1 MFLIT
6 AKRVLYECFCRQ
18 PVNQIVRVQLTSR
31 DFSLYPGVE
40 FDAVLLLKFATGR
53 LERCVLVFSKASYF
67 LSQRIL
73 LMQAIYSDLGTR
85 GSIPLYKVFKLLP
98 VRLVG
103 CAGAQANGKPST
115 NEAPRVGGAGVD
127 NPTVRASNHEY
138 IFLAAAES
146 FDKPIHDKSSVR
158 KFQSRTMV

>member
-1 MFLIT
+1 MLLLT
-6 AKRVLYECFCRQ
+6 AKRVFYELFCRQ

-40 FDAVLLLKFATGR
+40 FDTVLLLKFATRR
-53 LERCVLVFSKASYF
+53 LERCALVFSKARYF
-67 LSQRIL
+67 LSQGIL

-98 VRLVG
+98 VRHVG

-115 NEAPRVGGAGVD
+115 NEALRVSGAGVD
-127 NPTVRASNHEY
+127 NPTVRSSNHE
-138 IFLAAAES
+138 
-146 FDKPIHDKSSVR
+146 
-158 KFQSRTMV
+158 

>member
-1 MFLIT
+1 MLLLT
-6 AKRVLYECFCRQ
+6 AKRVFYELFCRQ

-40 FDAVLLLKFATGR
+40 FDTVLLLKFATRR
-53 LERCVLVFSKASYF
+53 LERCALVFSKARYF
-67 LSQRIL
+67 LSQGIL

-85 GSIPLYKVFKLLP
+85 GSIPLHKIFKLLP

-115 NEAPRVGGAGVD
+115 NEALRVSGAGVD
-127 NPTVRASNHEY
+127 NPTVRSSNHE
-138 IFLAAAES
+138 
-146 FDKPIHDKSSVR
+146 
-158 KFQSRTMV
+158 

>member
-1 MFLIT
+1 MLFIT
-6 AKRVLYECFCRQ
+6 TERVLYECFCCQ

-31 DFSLYPGVE
+31 DFSFYPGVE
-40 FDAVLLLKFATGR
+40 FDAVLHLKFAAGR
-53 LERCVLVFSKASYF
+53 LERCVLVFTKASYF
-67 LSQRIL
+67 LSQGIL
-73 LMQAIYSDLGTR
+73 LIQAIYSDLGTR

-127 NPTVRASNHEY
+127 NPTVIGSNHE
-138 IFLAAAES
+138 
-146 FDKPIHDKSSVR
+146 
-158 KFQSRTMV
+158 